1 MNPKWVQTLYPDPR
15 EPPHAGGIVFIAS
28 FTLLAPFDNEGMK
41 IDMATGAKTSKAV
54 NGNGSNDHAKRAIR
68 VLLVEDSEPD
78 AFLLIRALDKG
89 GFKVTSQRV
98 SSEDEMKGALQKH
111 SWDVILADHS
121 MPQFSAPDA
130 LQLVQENGLDIPF
143 IIVSGHIEE
152 DTAISAMRSGAHD
165 YVMKG
170 RLARLVP
177 AVERELREAE
187 MRAAR
192 RRTEQE
198 LLSAQEQLEMRVE
211 ERTADLRAAYEKLE
225 RVVEDRK
232 RLEAEILEIAEN
244 ERRRIGFDLHD
255 DLGQKLA
262 GVSLILKGTES
273 KLRRQQNPCAD
284 DVAKVH
290 ELITEITEHTH
301 NLARQFSSLNM
312 QGADLPGVLKELA
325 GNVKRMF
332 DVSCTFSG
340 RGTVPEIPQNTIAQI
355 YKIVQEAVSN
365 AIKHGKARHVSIGLV
380 ATPGNL
386 VVTVKNDG
394 LPFNPPGTNSKRMGL
409 RIMDYRASTI
419 NATLDIKPA
428 EKQGTLVTC
437 AVGLSNGASK
447 PKRRE
452 EAPLPI

>member
-1 MNPKWVQTLYPDPR
+1 M
-15 EPPHAGGIVFIAS
+15 
-28 FTLLAPFDNEGMK
+28 
-41 IDMATGAKTSKAV
+41 DMATGAKHSKAG
-54 NGNGSNDHAKRAIR
+54 NGNGSIDPARRAIR

-78 AFLLIRALDKG
+78 AFLLVRALDKG

-98 SSEDEMKGALQKH
+98 ASAEEMEAALRKQN
-111 SWDVILADHS
+111 WDVILADHS

-130 LQLVQENGLDIPF
+130 LRLMQEHGLDIPF

-152 DTAISAMRSGAHD
+152 ETAISAMRSGAHD

-177 AVERELREAE
+177 AVERELREAG

-192 RRTEQE
+192 RRTELE
-198 LLSAQEQLEMRVE
+198 LLRAQEQLEIRVE
-211 ERTADLRAAYEKLE
+211 ERTADLRAAYDKLE
-225 RVVEDRK
+225 RVIEERK

-262 GVSLILKGTES
+262 GVSLILKGTEA
-273 KLRRQQNPCAD
+273 KLRHQQNPCAD

-312 QGADLPGVLKELA
+312 QGADLPSVLKELA
-325 GNVKRMF
+325 SNVRRMF

-340 RGTVPEIPQNTIAQI
+340 RGTLPDVPQNTIAQI

-365 AIKHGKARHVSIGLV
+365 AIKHGKAQHVAIGLSV
-380 ATPGNL
+380 TPGNL
-386 VVTVKNDG
+386 LVSVKNDG
-394 LPFNPPGTNSKRMGL
+394 LPFNPPASNSKRMGL

-419 NATLDIKPA
+419 NAKLDVRAADK
-428 EKQGTLVTC
+428 EGTLVTC
-437 AVGLSNGASK
+437 AVCLTNNSTSK
-447 PKRRE
+447 RVQ
-452 EAPLPI
+452 EAALPI